1 LKKLYF
7 VFMFIL
13 LQMVSVNISVA
24 KELEKNSGF
33 IGFCPDGGW
42 EEMTSLTFKEFID
55 KNEKQFVNYEFK
67 QTPKENLFAVQSFD
81 NGINSDKI
89 TVILLPGATL
99 IKGMPKEA
107 SKMPIYDFY
116 EYVGLKSQFVLFLLN
131 KAFVKVPNNF
141 QEKQEVEIE
150 DKGESYKLNFYS
162 GIMEWKP
169 KWKANVIL
177 FNNSV
182 DNSRETI
189 PFKITITIPEA
200 EQDENLV
207 YEGIWLKKEIKQILP
222 NSESLDQW
230 QIKLDN
236 EVTENQE
243 MIIPKTYGELLEK
256 GNEKL
261 LEKQKEGKKKM
272 KSVVLNCD

>member
-1 LKKLYF
+1 
-7 VFMFIL
+7 MFIL